1 MGTLIRINGM
11 ALVIS
16 LILSINSFAGA
27 NDAVCGGIIADKPGN
42 PQYEKLQDAL
52 QRLYDIQRKGG
63 WPKIIAS
70 QKYYLKGQSSPAISQ
85 IKQRLRISGDFKS
98 DESSPLFTDELVAG
112 VQRVQKRFGFRQNGV
127 VDALLI
133 RQLNVPVED
142 RIQQLQLNIERFK
155 NTSVNNGE
163 TRLVVNIPEY
173 KLHVYEGTKEVFNM
187 DIVVGSEEHK
197 TVTFDDQM
205 TNIVFSPYWNV
216 PTSIV
221 ENEILPAMNADKNYL
236 RNHGYEIT
244 GYEDGLPVI
253 RQKPGPNNSLGQ
265 VKFVFPNEHGIYFH
279 DTPAKGL
286 FQYPKRTFSHGC
298 IRLSDPAKL
307 AHYLLRNSPVWTEE
321 RIKTAMKSGKEQSVK
336 LPHPVSVSISY
347 YTAWVDDHGELQL
360 RQDIYGIDKQEMNG
374 VASR

>member
-1 MGTLIRINGM
+1 MGTLIRVNGM
-11 ALVIS
+11 AIVLS
-16 LILSINSFAGA
+16 LLLSINGFAAENNSARVGT
-27 NDAVCGGIIADKPGN
+27 NSENPGN

-52 QRLYDIQRKGG
+52 QRLYEIQRKGG
-63 WPKIIAS
+63 WPKIVAT
-70 QKYYLKGQSSPAISQ
+70 QKYYLKGQNSPTVSQ

-98 DESSPLFTDELVAG
+98 DDSSPLFTDELVAA

-133 RQLNVPVED
+133 KQLNIPVED
-142 RIQQLQLNIERFK
+142 RIQQLQLNMERFK

-163 TRLVVNIPEY
+163 TRLVVNVPEY
-173 KLHVYEGTKEVFNM
+173 KLHVYEGTREVFNM

-221 ENEILPAMNADKNYL
+221 ENEIVPAMNADKNYL

-244 GYEDGLPVI
+244 GYENGLPVI

-307 AHYLLRNSPVWTEE
+307 AHYLLRNNPGWSEE
-321 RIKTAMKSGKEQSVK
+321 KIKTAMKSGREQSVK
-336 LPHPVSVSISY
+336 LPHSVSVSISY

-360 RQDIYGIDKQEMNG
+360 RQDIYGIDKQAMNG

>member
-85 IKQRLRISGDFKS
+85 IKQRLRISGDFRS
-98 DESSPLFTDELVAG
+98 DESGPLFTDELVAG

-205 TNIVFSPYWNV
+205 TNIVFSPYWNL

>member
-11 ALVIS
+11 AVVIS

-27 NDAVCGGIIADKPGN
+27 NDAVRGEKIADKPGN

-52 QRLYDIQRKGG
+52 QRLYDIKRKGG

-112 VQRVQKRFGFRQNGV
+112 VQRAQKRFGFRQNGV

-221 ENEILPAMNADKNYL
+221 ENEILPAINADKNYL

-321 RIKTAMKSGKEQSVK
+321 RIKTAMKSGREQSVK
-336 LPHPVSVSISY
+336 LRHPVSVSISY

>member
-253 RQKPGPNNSLGQ
+253 RQKPEPNNSLGQ

>member
-85 IKQRLRISGDFKS
+85 IKQRLRISGDFRS
-98 DESSPLFTDELVAG
+98 DESGPLFTDELVAG
-112 VQRVQKRFGFRQNGV
+112 VQRAQKRFGFRPNGV

>member
-1 MGTLIRINGM
+1 
-11 ALVIS
+11 
-16 LILSINSFAGA
+16 
-27 NDAVCGGIIADKPGN
+27 
-42 PQYEKLQDAL
+42 
-52 QRLYDIQRKGG
+52 
-63 WPKIIAS
+63 
-70 QKYYLKGQSSPAISQ
+70 
-85 IKQRLRISGDFKS
+85 
-98 DESSPLFTDELVAG
+98 VAG

-307 AHYLLRNSPVWTEE
+307 AHYLLRNSPVLTEE

>member
-11 ALVIS
+11 AVVIS

-85 IKQRLRISGDFKS
+85 IKQRLRINGDFKS

-112 VQRVQKRFGFRQNGV
+112 VQRAQKRFGFRQNGV

-265 VKFVFPNEHGIYFH
+265 VKFVFPNENGIYFH

-307 AHYLLRNSPVWTEE
+307 AHYLLKNSPGWTEE
-321 RIKTAMKSGKEQSVK
+321 RIKTAMKSGREQSVK

-347 YTAWVDDHGELQL
+347 YTAWVDDQGELQL
-360 RQDIYGIDKQEMNG
+360 RQDIYGIDKQAMNG